1 MGTTVAR
8 VSQVTGWGYP
18 VQCTGRDTRPA
29 RRAGRVELLYGGP
42 TRTRTRTRGW
52 EVGSVAE
59 FVPLLAV
66 LAVAVGLVLV
76 VWAVATA
83 LAVRRAMR
91 AVPAFSGGLPAR
103 EHAVS
108 RFHVR
113 WYPVSVVFL
122 AFDMEML
129 FMYPWTLVV
138 SRVGVAAVVEM
149 FLFLAI
155 LLAGV
160 LYAWREGAL
169 RWT

>member
-1 MGTTVAR
+1 VQFGPVLVLGVVGVVLVAGCCAL
-8 VSQVTGWGYP
+8 S
-18 VQCTGRDTRPA
+18 A
-29 RRAGRVELLYGGP
+29 
-42 TRTRTRTRGW
+42 
-52 EVGSVAE
+52 S
-59 FVPLLAV
+59 
-66 LAVAVGLVLV
+66 LAVARE
-76 VWAVATA
+76 AAP
-83 LAVRRAMR
+83 
-91 AVPAFSGGLPAR
+91 VPPFTGGVPMT
-103 EHAVS
+103 EHAFS

-113 WYPVSVVFL
+113 WYAVTLVFL

-138 SRVGVAAVVEM
+138 SRVGPAAVVEM